1 MEIERDLDGEFV
13 KENSITKLLIL
24 QEPKIP
30 ENGFSRNVLTKVQ
43 CNDKQKTIALWTLN
57 KQCKNTLIDKFG
69 TNTIKMT
76 GKEIPVIASPYGRDK
91 FTINVDRIE
100 LLKRQTV
107 IAK

>member
-13 KENSITKLLIL
+13 KENNITKLVIL

-30 ENGFSRNVLTKVQ
+30 ENGFSRNVLAKVQ
-43 CNDKQKTIALWTLN
+43 CNDKQKTIALWSIN
-57 KQCKNTLIDKFG
+57 KQSKNALIDKFG

-76 GKEIPVIASPYGRDK
+76 GKEIPIIASPYGRDK
-91 FTINVDRIE
+91 YTINVNREE
-100 LLKRQTV
+100 LLKRQTM